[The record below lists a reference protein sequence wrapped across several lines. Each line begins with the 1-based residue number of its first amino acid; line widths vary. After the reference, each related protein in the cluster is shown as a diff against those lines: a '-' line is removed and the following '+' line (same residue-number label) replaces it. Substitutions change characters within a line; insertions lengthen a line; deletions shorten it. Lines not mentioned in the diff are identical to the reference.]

1 MGQGERDDVTHPG
14 WGSDW
19 NEQPV
24 PEAPQHPE
32 TVRRRRTG
40 YVRARRRRIVT
51 RVLLGCGLALLVVVG
66 LGVWLVTDA
75 LRAADALEAARAD
88 VQDLQ
93 VQVRAGDSDAADTTL
108 VQLQAHSSTA
118 ARATRGP
125 AWSLAGVLPWAGPNV
140 RAVQTVAD
148 AVDDLA
154 QNALPS
160 LMQATT
166 LVDPS
171 VLAPV
176 DGRVDLAPLQEA
188 APAIVA
194 ADDAVQIT
202 ARRLEDLDTSSL
214 VGIVAEPVETLRGQ
228 VADVAVT
235 TATAAR
241 AALLVPA
248 MMGAEGPR
256 DYLVLVQNNAEQRA
270 TGGIPGSV
278 LHQHAEAGAITVVEE
293 RSGSSL
299 SGLAEPALPLTDAEH
314 AIFGTLLG
322 TDMRDV
328 TFTPDF
334 PRSGALAKAIW
345 EQKVGGTIDGV
356 LSMDPVALG
365 LVLEATGPVTLS
377 DGSSLGGGDAA
388 QTLLNQV
395 YLDLEVPAEQDA
407 FFSDTSRSV
416 FAAVVGGQGD
426 APAVMDA
433 LAEAARQ
440 GRLMVWSADEDEQA
454 RLAPT
459 VLGGALRGVAGDSA
473 VIGVYL
479 NDGTQAKV
487 GYYLDLDVEATAT
500 ECRPD
505 GSQLVS
511 AVVTLAYDA
520 PAHAAELPRYLVGLD
535 DIVPLGDIRTNVL
548 IYAPEGGGIESV
560 RVKPEP
566 QGLFAQIH
574 DGLGVGGRTFTLKPG
589 ESGTLALEIVTGKRQ
604 TGNVQIRSTPTAR
617 QKGDVSVDSACSN

>member
-1 MGQGERDDVTHPG
+1 MTHPG

-19 NEQPV
+19 DGQPV

-32 TVRRRRTG
+32 TVRRRRTS
-40 YVRARRRRIVT
+40 YVRERRRRTVH

-75 LRAADALEAARAD
+75 LRAAGALEAARAD
-88 VQDLQ
+88 VKDLQ
-93 VQVRAGDSDAADTTL
+93 AQVTAGDSAAADKTL

-118 ARATRGP
+118 ARSTRGP
-125 AWSLAGVLPWAGPNV
+125 AWTLAGVLPWVGPNV
-140 RAVQTVAD
+140 RAVHTVAD

-166 LVDPS
+166 LVDPAA
-171 VLAPV
+171 LAPV
-176 DGRVDLAPLQEA
+176 DGRVDLRPLQDA

-194 ADDAVQIT
+194 ADDSVQLT
-202 ARRLEDLDTSSL
+202 AQRLEDLDTSSL
-214 VGIVAEPVETLRGQ
+214 LALVAEPVETLRDQ

-256 DYLVLVQNNAEQRA
+256 NYLVLVQNNAEQRA

-278 LHQHAEAGAITVVEE
+278 LLLHADAGAVTVVGE
-293 RSGSSL
+293 RAGGSL
-299 SGLAEPALPLTDAEH
+299 SGLAEPALPLTDAEN
-314 AIFGTLLG
+314 ALFGTLLG

-365 LVLEATGPVTLS
+365 LVLKATGPVALS
-377 DGSSLGGGDAA
+377 DGSTLGGDDAA

-395 YLDLEVPAEQDA
+395 YLDIEDPQEQDA

-416 FAAVVGGQGD
+416 FSAVVGGQGD
-426 APAVMDA
+426 APAVMGA

-454 RLAPT
+454 SLAPT
-459 VLGGALRGVAGDSA
+459 VLGGALRGVDGDSP

-487 GYYLDLDVEATAT
+487 GYYLDLTVDAEAT

-505 GSQLVS
+505 GSQIVH

-520 PAHAAELPRYLVGLD
+520 PADAAELPSYLVGLD

-548 IYAPEGGGIESV
+548 IYAPDGGGIESV

-566 QGLFAQIH
+566 QGLNAQLH
-574 DGLGVGGRTFTLKPG
+574 DGLGVGARTFTLKPG
-589 ESGTLALEIVTGKRQ
+589 ESGTLDLQIVTGRKQ
-604 TGNVQIRSTPTAR
+604 TGNVHIRTTPTAR
-617 QKGDVSVDSACSN
+617 QKGDVVLGSACEK

>member
-1 MGQGERDDVTHPG
+1 MTHPG

-19 NEQPV
+19 NAQPV

-32 TVRRRRTG
+32 TIRRRRTS
-40 YVRARRRRIVT
+40 YVRARRRRVVR
-51 RVLLGCGLALLVVVG
+51 RVLVGCGLALVVVIG

-75 LRAADALEAARAD
+75 LRAADALEAARGD
-88 VQDLQ
+88 VQELQ
-93 VQVRAGDSDAADTTL
+93 EQVRAGDSEAADRTL

-118 ARATRGP
+118 ARSTTGP
-125 AWSLAGVLPWAGPNV
+125 VWTLAGALPWAGPNV
-140 RAVQTVAD
+140 QAVQTVAG

-154 QNALPS
+154 QDALPS

-166 LVDPS
+166 LVDPAA
-171 VLAPV
+171 LAPV
-176 DGRVDLAPLQEA
+176 GGRVNLAPLQEA

-194 ADDAVQIT
+194 ADDSVQTT
-202 ARRLEDLDTSSL
+202 AQQLEDIDTTSL
-214 VGIVAEPVETLRGQ
+214 VGLVADPVDTLRDQ

-248 MMGAEGPR
+248 MMGADGPR

-278 LHQHAEAGAITVVEE
+278 LHLHAEAGAITVVEE
-293 RSGSSL
+293 RSGGSL
-299 SGLAEPALPLTDAEH
+299 SGLPEPALPLTDAEY
-314 AIFGTLLG
+314 ALFGPLLG

-334 PRSGALAKAIW
+334 PRTGALAKAIW

-377 DGSSLGGGDAA
+377 DGSTLSGADAVP
-388 QTLLNQV
+388 TLLNQV
-395 YLDLEVPAEQDA
+395 YLDIEDPRQQDA

-440 GRLMVWSADEDEQA
+440 GRLMVWSADEAEQA

-459 VLGGALRGVAGDSA
+459 VVGGALRGASGDEA

-487 GYYLDLDVEATAT
+487 GYYLDLSVDAEVT

-505 GSQLVS
+505 GSQIVH

-520 PAHAAELPRYLVGLD
+520 PADAAELPSYLVGLD
-535 DIVPLGDIRTNVL
+535 DIVPPGEIRTNVL
-548 IYAPEGGGIESV
+548 IYAPEDGGIESV

-566 QGLFAQIH
+566 QGLNAQVH
-574 DGLGVGGRTFTLKPG
+574 ENLGVGVRTFTLKPG
-589 ESGTLALEIVTGKRQ
+589 ESGTLDLQIVTGPKQ
-604 TGNVQIRSTPTAR
+604 TGNVHIRSTPTAR
-617 QKGDVSVDSACSN
+617 QKGDVFVGSVCEK

>member
-1 MGQGERDDVTHPG
+1 MTHPG
-14 WGSDW
+14 WGDGW
-19 NEQPV
+19 NGQPV

-32 TVRRRRTG
+32 TVRRRRSS
-40 YVRARRRRIVT
+40 YVRARRRRVLK
-51 RVLLGCGLALLVVVG
+51 RVLIGCGLALLVVVG

-88 VQDLQ
+88 VQELQ
-93 VQVRAGDSDAADTTL
+93 EQVRAGDSEAADRTL

-118 ARATRGP
+118 ARSTTGP
-125 AWSLAGVLPWAGPNV
+125 VWTLAGSLPWAGPNV
-140 RAVQTVAD
+140 RAVQTVAG

-154 QNALPS
+154 QSALPS

-166 LVDPS
+166 IVDPAA
-171 VLAPV
+171 LAPV
-176 DGRVDLAPLQEA
+176 GGRVNLAPLQEA

-194 ADDAVQIT
+194 ADDSVQIT
-202 ARRLEDLDTSSL
+202 AQQLEELDTSAL
-214 VGIVAEPVETLRGQ
+214 IGMVAEPVDTLRDQ

-248 MMGAEGPR
+248 MMGADGPR

-278 LHQHAEAGAITVVEE
+278 MHLHADAGAVTVVEE
-293 RSGSSL
+293 RSGGSL
-299 SGLAEPALPLTDAEH
+299 SGLSEPALPLTDAEN
-314 AIFGTLLG
+314 ALFGPLLG

-334 PRSGALAKAIW
+334 PRTGALAKAIW

-377 DGSSLGGGDAA
+377 DGSSLSASDAA
-388 QTLLNQV
+388 QRLLNQV
-395 YLDLEVPAEQDA
+395 YLEIEDPRQQDA
-407 FFSDTSRSV
+407 YFSDTSRSV

-440 GRLMVWSADEDEQA
+440 GRLMVWSADEDEQTQ
-454 RLAPT
+454 LAPT
-459 VLGGALRGVAGDSA
+459 VLGGALRGVDGDSA

-487 GYYLDLDVEATAT
+487 GYYLDLTVDAEATT
-500 ECRPD
+500 CRPD
-505 GSQLVS
+505 GSQIVD
-511 AVVTLAYDA
+511 AVVTLTYDA
-520 PAHAAELPRYLVGLD
+520 PADAAALPSYLVGLD

-548 IYAPEGGGIESV
+548 IYAPAGGGIESV

-566 QGLFAQIH
+566 QGVNAQVH
-574 DGLGVGGRTFTLKPG
+574 DDLGVAARTFTLKPG
-589 ESGTLALEIVTGKRQ
+589 ESGTLDLQIVTGRKQ
-604 TGNVQIRSTPTAR
+604 TGNVHIHTTPTAR
-617 QKGDVSVDSACSN
+617 QKGDAIAGSACEK